1 MGKNYDII
9 IFILRKPR
17 PPIFA
22 DIVKIVTM
30 FIKIIFKDSKKS
42 KELEIMYQNSIC
54 IWYFLIKK
62 NLLISNE
69 KMLILA
75 ELKGCV
81 TWFIYFLDLP

>member
-81 TWFIYFLDLP
+81 T

>member
-69 KMLILA
+69 KMLISA

-81 TWFIYFLDLP
+81 T